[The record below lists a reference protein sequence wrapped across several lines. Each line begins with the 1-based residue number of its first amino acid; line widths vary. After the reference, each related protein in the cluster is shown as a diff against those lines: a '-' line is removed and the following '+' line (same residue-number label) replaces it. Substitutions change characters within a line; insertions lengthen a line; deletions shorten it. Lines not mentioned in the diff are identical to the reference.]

1 MGLVTDAI
9 QTIFRVSG
17 VQQVVSATNSVA
29 SAQAR
34 VATATV
40 GLNNALQNNNV
51 AQAAKQQIALQ
62 NALSAQGKASIV
74 AASANVAGFIA
85 ISSAAD
91 DAIKSLLEYGNTV
104 MNIRDLTGATA
115 GQSVRA
121 ADLFKVAGVSD
132 SQGIRDILRLGKDA
146 FSSQG
151 QGALAQLGITASGNQ
166 NGLQLFDQIA
176 DKLRGMQ
183 DGLRKTEIEENLFG
197 ARGVAAMLP
206 LLRLTKEQREQTY
219 ALADSFDSN
228 MLPALQSLQTDLA
241 LAGQGIMQNFV
252 YPLARS
258 LLPMVVTVVQ
268 FVSKLANAF
277 NWLNEATHG
286 VSTVLLSFAGA
297 VFGIYKVVQAV
308 QMLVSAY
315 KALIASEAI
324 ANALSGPVGLAT
336 LAAGVAGAGVAMYG
350 INKAIDSASG
360 TTSTEIDS
368 PANKMMRAADK
379 FETNVN
385 KMGDS
390 IKGLGGDALPSDLS
404 GSDIAT
410 MARMGKLAA
419 IG

>member
-277 NWLNEATHG
+277 NWLNESTHG
-286 VSTVLLSFAGA
+286 VLTVLLSFAGA